1 VVPLFPLSLVSCI
14 SICLTCS
21 SFDSN
26 DSNES
31 QLANMGEVPMEST
44 DGLKHCD
51 VSGQGDEVSP
61 TTMVVNKD
69 GLDKNIAESNEEHV
83 RQIEIQ
89 ETRLSGNKGTTRG
102 AR

>member
-1 VVPLFPLSLVSCI
+1 
-14 SICLTCS
+14 
-21 SFDSN
+21 
-26 DSNES
+26 
-31 QLANMGEVPMEST
+31 M
-44 DGLKHCD
+44 
-51 VSGQGDEVSP
+51 SGQGDEVSP

-102 AR
+102 ARLLSTLYGGVEPSLMLVRITKYKH